1 MAVHTIAPGH
11 PDSRDE
17 KSFEIHYG
25 TSGGTRTAVQR
36 IAVDTERL
44 SPIRQT
50 AAAGATLSERPK
62 AREKSAESPEVAPH
76 SMMSQA
82 VCSSVA

>member
-1 MAVHTIAPGH
+1 MAVHTIAQGH

-44 SPIRQT
+44 SPMRQT
-50 AAAGATLSERPK
+50 TAAGAT
-62 AREKSAESPEVAPH
+62 
-76 SMMSQA
+76 
-82 VCSSVA
+82 